1 MSNGSLVCPPEVRAE
16 MGAAAMGALI
26 DGLAMLAFA
35 PGGVD
40 FLGVHFEAEI
50 DP

>member
-1 MSNGSLVCPPEVRAE
+1 